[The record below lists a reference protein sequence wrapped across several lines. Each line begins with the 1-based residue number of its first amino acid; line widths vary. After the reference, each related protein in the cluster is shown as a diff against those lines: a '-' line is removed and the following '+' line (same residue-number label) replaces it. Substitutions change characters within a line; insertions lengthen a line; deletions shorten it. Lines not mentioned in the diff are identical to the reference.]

1 MGSVLCE
8 VTMSKYWNGA
18 RYDTGERKHYYFR
31 RLKHMPERS
40 KFGKIHRKMWIA
52 KQIKLG

>member
-40 KFGKIHRKMWIA
+40 KFGKIHRKMWRA